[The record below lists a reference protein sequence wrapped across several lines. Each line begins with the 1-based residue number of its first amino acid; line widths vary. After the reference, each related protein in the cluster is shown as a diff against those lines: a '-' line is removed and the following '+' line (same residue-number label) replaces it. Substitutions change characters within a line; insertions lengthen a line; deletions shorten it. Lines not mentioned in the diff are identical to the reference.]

1 MVLDSRITWEKL
13 SLELE
18 LLQKEEP
25 RTLIPLLIGI
35 NSLLKMDDSQDWCL
49 RTVNFMTYELAAMC
63 EGKNEADRFE
73 ILNEFLFRGREFRIQ
88 NLNRKCA
95 TVEDLLIKQVLEQ
108 RGGGLIPTA
117 LLYIHL
123 ANQLDLM
130 LFVLN
135 QPAFHILK
143 WSRGSKSSFIDLTQE
158 GKILDEEELLR
169 VLSSCGG
176 AQLKGP
182 DGNGRSESISFR
194 ELLVCYLHDLRAAY
208 RRIGEL
214 DLCHAVL
221 SMILKIEPT
230 NLKYLGERALM
241 RKEMGHIKEAQQDL
255 KRYFSFTDV
264 SNAPADI
271 QLASRELSAM
281 TSPSSSSDA
290 VH

>member
-25 RTLIPLLIGI
+25 RTLVPILIGI

-49 RTVNFMTYELAAMC
+49 RTVNFMTYELAALC

-95 TVEDLLIKQVLEQ
+95 TVEDLLVKNVLEQ

-143 WSRGSKSSFIDLTQE
+143 WSRGSKASFIDLTQE
-158 GKILDEEELLR
+158 GKVLDEEELLR
-169 VLSSCGG
+169 VLSTCGG
-176 AQLKGP
+176 AQQ
-182 DGNGRSESISFR
+182 NISFR
-194 ELLVCYLHDLRAAY
+194 ELLVCYLHDLRSAY
-208 RRIGEL
+208 RRNNEL

-230 NLKYLGERALM
+230 NLKYLGERAIL
-241 RKEMGHIKEAQQDL
+241 RKEMGHVKEAQQDL

-271 QLASRELSAM
+271 QLASRELCAM
-281 TSPSSSSDA
+281 TSSSSSDA